1 MIFTIF
7 DGIVVK
13 KGSKPTLPYNSKLR
27 TVPGSVDSAN
37 IIEVQQKPAKP
48 QVLRRVGVF
57 IPA

>member
-7 DGIVVK
+7 DVKVVK
-13 KGSKPTLPYNSKLR
+13 KGSKPAVLYNSKLR